1 MLLEY
6 AAGLIPRK
14 IIRFLRCASLAV
26 EDFRNH
32 DGMEYAG
39 YLSFIVLLSMFPF
52 LVFFSAVASSILG
65 VFDKNQV
72 LYAKLF
78 DVLSSEL
85 PHDTMAAL
93 LPRIEEIL
101 SGPPQSLLTVAI
113 IGVIWTASSVIEGV
127 RNVLNRAFRVS
138 FPPPYVLRRLIS
150 IFQFLVTA
158 LIMIVSTLCVIF
170 IPVIFDAIDERWH
183 IFRFVI
189 TKVIVFFSISWIY
202 FVVPNLRQS
211 FSVVFPGAFVV
222 TILWSLSSMTFSWY
236 LKNYHVLNTIY
247 GNLAGVIAAMLF
259 FYVLSIFFIYG
270 AELNYRLSA
279 NSYFSLF

>member
-6 AAGLIPRK
+6 AGGIIPRRVT
-14 IIRFLRCASLAV
+14 RFFRCVSLALM
-26 EDFRNH
+26 DFRNH

-52 LVFFSAVASSILG
+52 LVFFSAVASSILS
-65 VFDKNQV
+65 VFDKNQA
-72 LYAKLF
+72 LYVKLF
-78 DVLSSEL
+78 DVLSGEL

-113 IGVIWTASSVIEGV
+113 IGVIWTASSVIEGI

-138 FPPPYVLRRLIS
+138 FPPPYVLGRLIS
-150 IFQFLVTA
+150 IFQFLITA
-158 LIMIVSTLCVIF
+158 LIMILSALCIVLV
-170 IPVIFDAIDERWH
+170 PVIFDAVDERWH
-183 IFRFVI
+183 ILRFVI
-189 TKVIVFFSISWIY
+189 TKIMVFLTISWIY
-202 FVVPNLRQS
+202 FVVPNLKQS
-211 FSVVFPGAFVV
+211 FAVVFPGALVV

-236 LKNYHVLNTIY
+236 LSNYHVLNTIY

-270 AELNYRLSA
+270 AELNYRLS
-279 NSYFSLF
+279 NRYFSLF

>member
-6 AAGLIPRK
+6 AGGLIPRK
-14 IIRFLRCASLAV
+14 ITRFFKCVSLAV

-65 VFDKNQV
+65 VFDKNQA
-72 LYAKLF
+72 LSEKLF
-78 DVLSSEL
+78 NVLSGEL

-150 IFQFLVTA
+150 IFQFLITA
-158 LIMIVSTLCVIF
+158 LIMIVSTLCAVL

-183 IFRFVI
+183 ILRFVI
-189 TKVIVFFSISWIY
+189 TKIIIFFSISWIY

-211 FSVVFPGAFVV
+211 FSVVFPGALVV
-222 TILWSLSSMTFSWY
+222 TVLWSLSSMTFSWY
-236 LKNYHVLNTIY
+236 LTNYHVLNTIY

-270 AELNYRLSA
+270 AELNYRLST